1 MVNLAGDRVSRSFH
15 EQFKALGDWFGAFH
29 IPVEGLKESKGWMSL
44 EVESE
49 VSVSHCRDVDPVITD
64 DIAIRVAE
72 ASGATEGCSLA
83 LERYDGIALSDL
95 CDLALVDTRGSVVVI

>member
-1 MVNLAGDRVSRSFH
+1 
-15 EQFKALGDWFGAFH
+15 
-29 IPVEGLKESKGWMSL
+29 MSL

-72 ASGATEGCSLA
+72 ASGATEGCRLA
-83 LERYDGIALSDL
+83 LERYDGLALSDL
-95 CDLALVDTRGSVVVI
+95 CILALVDTRGSVVVI